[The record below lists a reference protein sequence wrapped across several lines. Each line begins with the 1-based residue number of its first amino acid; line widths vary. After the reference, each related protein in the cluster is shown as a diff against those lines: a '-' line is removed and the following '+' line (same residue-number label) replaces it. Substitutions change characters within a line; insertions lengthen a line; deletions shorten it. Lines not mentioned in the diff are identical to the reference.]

1 MPLVSLVENIQLYK
15 SIAPSWAF
23 IDVIWREVKLAN
35 YLANCLAN
43 CLATALQTA
52 LQTAVQLPC
61 SFVCMWMHSHTYNY
75 RIAT

>member
-1 MPLVSLVENIQLYK
+1 MPLVSLVENIQLYI

-43 CLATALQTA
+43 CRATVRVHVDA
-52 LQTAVQLPC
+52 
-61 SFVCMWMHSHTYNY
+61 
-75 RIAT
+75 